1 MNMVQVLTQVEDA
14 KMQVQA
20 VSFPNRVAIT
30 YRSHSMGS
38 STLHLEACDPGARH
52 KSPAV
57 QISQK
62 LSAAKEFRLRSF
74 TWERQLMALS
84 PTIISAQGS
93 GCPASIWG
101 WCPAIS
107 NLKWILGS
115 LGIFWENSRFVTHIF
130 QNRLQPPRPFSRFFF
145 TISPMSSLTNFRYG
159 VFVNIGCAKDARL
172 NVSRQMAKARWK
184 GLYGRLKE
192 KHLTKKHRFDDR
204 DCCHNYCG
212 PPHQSEIPQLS
223 IRGLSVAQMPKNH
236 TIPASRILPSP
247 FPPGPKSWKPTRNS
261 LKRQEFRKGD
271 EIYGMTIETVVPWT
285 SSKKS
290 GTLVPLC
297 DERIS

>member
-130 QNRLQPPRPFSRFFF
+130 QNRLQPPRPFSRFFSPF
-145 TISPMSSLTNFRYG
+145 LQWVPSRISGTASLWTSAVPRMHGWMSAGRWPRRGGRDCMVDWKKNISPK
-159 VFVNIGCAKDARL
+159 NIAL
-172 NVSRQMAKARWK
+172 
-184 GLYGRLKE
+184 
-192 KHLTKKHRFDDR
+192 
-204 DCCHNYCG
+204 
-212 PPHQSEIPQLS
+212 
-223 IRGLSVAQMPKNH
+223 
-236 TIPASRILPSP
+236 
-247 FPPGPKSWKPTRNS
+247 
-261 LKRQEFRKGD
+261 
-271 EIYGMTIETVVPWT
+271 MTGTVVTIIVDPPT
-285 SSKKS
+285 KVKS
-290 GTLVPLC
+290 H
-297 DERIS
+297 S